1 MDYLEDEMFE
11 EHLDEEYQNLDIEE
25 GLNKLETKINNCEQ
39 SICKSNKVL
48 RRKQELVLT
57 LLKTHLHNFQ
67 FLVIT
72 KKRKAQQR
80 WRRRQAML
88 RNLFIQILWEKQT
101 NCLQTLPMIINP
113 QILFRG
119 VSSTKLERAEKPK
132 ENNRDY
138 FDSILQT
145 FTREQWLETLHIS
158 RNTFSMLCKRLNQNV
173 SKAEVCYPVE
183 KRVIIS
189 LYAFATG
196 TSFHYIA
203 SLFNVPLIEIREILK
218 WFVKTFLKQ
227 MGSSLLVMP
236 NEDHEFLEI
245 RTAFQ
250 QASYMPPVA
259 VGVLS
264 IFELSVD
271 GKRIGAKVQGYDRVI
286 VQVIIDDRLLFRKV
300 EIAGNKPSLF
310 LRNNCEVNYIRWPK
324 IFGRPVSCFVAA
336 PKDYP
341 LRTWLMKSYDN
352 PKKTYEFDFNEAMDN
367 LYIFPDVALQRL
379 FGRWKILS
387 SSEFIESQ
395 LKGNIAKVCCA
406 LHNLLEEVEEFYDD
420 NWLGNMD
427 ISKYSYTFRSQLT
440 QYYDDCREAL
450 EMRDFLARCIGW
462 SQKLDE

>member
-1 MDYLEDEMFE
+1 MDLEDEMFE
-11 EHLDEEYQNLDIEE
+11 EHLDEEYQGMNIDEE
-25 GLNKLETKINNCEQ
+25 LNKLELKINNCEQ
-39 SICKSNKVL
+39 SICKSNK
-48 RRKQELVLT
+48 RRKQELALT
-57 LLKTHLHNFQ
+57 LLKMHLYNFQ

-80 WRRRQAML
+80 WRRRQTML
-88 RNLFIQILWEKQT
+88 RNFVIQMLWEKEL
-101 NCLQTLPMIINP
+101 NSLQTLPMIISP
-113 QILFRG
+113 QILFQN
-119 VSSTKLERAEKPK
+119 SNSTKPLEKRR
-132 ENNRDY
+132 RDY
-138 FDSILQT
+138 FEDMRHS
-145 FTREQWLETLHIS
+145 FTDEQWLNTLHVS
-158 RNTFSMLCKRLNQNV
+158 QNTFAMLCERLKQGTDKADLSRSLGKRIFI
-173 SKAEVCYPVE
+173 A
-183 KRVIIS
+183 
-189 LYAFATG
+189 LYTFATG
-196 TSFHYIA
+196 TNFHYIA
-203 SLFNVPLIEIREILK
+203 SLFNVSLVEIREILK
-218 WFVKTFLKQ
+218 WFVKTLLKQ

-236 NEDHEFLEI
+236 NEDQEYLEI

-271 GKRIGAKVQGYDRVI
+271 GKRIGAKVQGNDRVI

-300 EIAGNKPSLF
+300 EIAGNKPSLL
-310 LRNNCEVNYIRWPK
+310 LRNNSEVNCIRWPK
-324 IFGRPVSCFVAA
+324 IFGRSVSCFVAA

-352 PKKTYEFDFNEAMDN
+352 PKKAYEFDFNEAMDN

-406 LHNLLEEVEEFYDD
+406 LHNLLEEIEEFYDD
-420 NWLGNMD
+420 NWLGNVD

-440 QYYDDCREAL
+440 QYYDDCKEAL

>member
-1 MDYLEDEMFE
+1 MELEDEMLE
-11 EHLDEEYQNLDIEE
+11 EHLDEEHQGMNIDEE
-25 GLNKLETKINNCEQ
+25 LNKLELKINNCEQ
-39 SICKSNKVL
+39 SICKSDK
-48 RRKQELVLT
+48 RGKQELALT
-57 LLKTHLHNFQ
+57 LLKMHLYNFQ

-80 WRRRQAML
+80 WRRRQTML
-88 RNLFIQILWEKQT
+88 RNFVIQMLWEKEM
-101 NCLQTLPMIINP
+101 NSLQTLPMIISP
-113 QILFRG
+113 QILFRN
-119 VSSTKLERAEKPK
+119 SNATKPLEKKR
-132 ENNRDY
+132 RDY
-138 FDSILQT
+138 FEDMLYS
-145 FTREQWLETLHIS
+145 FTDEQWLNTLHLS
-158 RNTFSMLCKRLNQNV
+158 KNTFSMLCERLKQV
-173 SKAEVCYPVE
+173 TDKAEVSRSLG
-183 KRVIIS
+183 KRIFIA
-189 LYAFATG
+189 LYTFSTG
-196 TSFHYIA
+196 TNFHYLA
-203 SLFNVPLIEIREILK
+203 SLFNVSLVEIREILK

-236 NEDHEFLEI
+236 SEDQEYLEI

-271 GKRIGAKVQGYDRVI
+271 GKRIGAKVQGNDRVI

-300 EIAGNKPSLF
+300 EIAGNKPSLL
-310 LRNNCEVNYIRWPK
+310 LRNNSEVNCIRWPK
-324 IFGRPVSCFVAA
+324 IFGRSVSCFVAA

-352 PKKTYEFDFNEAMDN
+352 PKKSYEFDFNEAMDN

-387 SSEFIESQ
+387 CSEFIESQ

-406 LHNLLEEVEEFYDD
+406 LHNLLEEIEEFYDD

-440 QYYDDCREAL
+440 QYYDDCKEAL